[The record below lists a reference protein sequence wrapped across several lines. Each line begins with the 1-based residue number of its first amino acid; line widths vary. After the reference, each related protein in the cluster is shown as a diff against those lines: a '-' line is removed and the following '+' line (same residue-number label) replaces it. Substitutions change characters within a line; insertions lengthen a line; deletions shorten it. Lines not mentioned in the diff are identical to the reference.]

1 MIVAGAKGFAKEVLE
16 ILKQRNEIQNL
27 AFFDDVTKNIE
38 PTLFNTFPIL
48 KNEIEVKNHFLNFG
62 PSFTLG
68 LGKPKLRLLL
78 FDKLSSW
85 GGTLISTI
93 SPSAQI
99 GSFNVKI
106 GIGCNILPL
115 SVIANDCKIG
125 KACIIYYNVNI
136 THDCIIGDFVEI
148 SPGAT
153 ILGNCK
159 IGSFTQIGANAT
171 ILPGIEIGENAI
183 IGAGAVVTKNVL
195 DNTIVAGIPAVK
207 LRAND

>member
-1 MIVAGAKGFAKEVLE
+1 MIIAGAKGFAKEVLE
-16 ILKQRNEIQNL
+16 ILHQRKEVQNL
-27 AFFDDVTKNIE
+27 AFFDDVIKHIV
-38 PTLFNTFPIL
+38 PTIFNTFPVL
-48 KNEIEVKNHFLNFG
+48 TNEKEVKNHFLNFG

-68 LGKPKLRLLL
+68 LGKPKLRYLL
-78 FDKLSSW
+78 FNKLSAW
-85 GGTLISTI
+85 GGKLESTI
-93 SPSAQI
+93 SPRAQI

-106 GIGCNILPL
+106 DIGCNILPL

-125 KACIIYYNVNI
+125 KGCIVYYNVNI
-136 THDCIIGDFVEI
+136 THDCVIGDFVEI

-159 IGSFTQIGANAT
+159 IGSFSQIGANAT

-195 DNTIVAGIPAVK
+195 GNTIVAGIPAVK
-207 LRAND
+207 LRSND